1 VVIYYIY
8 MKLINITIENLEE
21 EGYLFILTFKSE
33 CDKRRYNIES
43 NKTYEDIEK
52 MGRELDEIIENLERH
67 FKIHVEDK
75 K

>member
-33 CDKRRYNIES
+33 CEHTRFNIES

>member
-1 VVIYYIY
+1 